1 MHLSSGAGSLDVFE
15 YNVLPLHAK
24 DLWYIALVHAYAFL
38 SYVGPMNLVIR
49 VFTYKNTV
57 ASARESSEME
67 TNISLEKIYRYIINT
82 LYTVLC
88 I

>member
-38 SYVGPMNLVIR
+38 SYSNKPVSH
-49 VFTYKNTV
+49 KNIHICV
-57 ASARESSEME
+57 D
-67 TNISLEKIYRYIINT
+67 
-82 LYTVLC
+82 
-88 I
+88 